1 MTLRTTVTTARVAL
15 VGLAAAAMA
24 ATALTVP
31 AQAAPDPGPDPTTGA
46 AQDTSAG
53 ATRDTSA
60 GGTQDTSA
68 GGTGDR
74 ASGRAGHRATR
85 RAMDAEVEAGIPGIT
100 AQARD
105 ARGVWKAASGVG
117 DLTTGAPR
125 GTDDRF
131 RIGSITK
138 TFVATVLLQM
148 ETEGR
153 LRLDDTVEHHLPGLV
168 KGNGN
173 DGSKITVRRLLNHTS
188 GLFDYL
194 ADEEYL
200 TTYMLGDG
208 YLAHRYDT
216 LPPAQHVKVALSH
229 PPLFS
234 PGARFSYSNTN
245 YVLAALI
252 IEKAGGRTYEA
263 EVRDRIIRPLGLKA
277 TTNPGNSIRIPRP
290 SSRAYSKLFEQD
302 PGRIDDV
309 TEMNG
314 SQGWGDGDIISTTG
328 DLNRFYR
335 ALMRGELLPPR
346 QLAAMKTTVEIPE
359 RPGTAYGLGITRMRT
374 SCGTTLWGHGGG
386 MVGSTSLAVT
396 TEDGGHQLAYN
407 RNGDWSTTVAP
418 DAVMEAEYCPATPA
432 APAAATPDDPAADD
446 PAVSP

>member
-1 MTLRTTVTTARVAL
+1 MTLRTTATAARVAL

-31 AQAAPDPGPDPTTGA
+31 AQAAPDPGPDPA
-46 AQDTSAG
+46 A
-53 ATRDTSA
+53 
-60 GGTQDTSA
+60 
-68 GGTGDR
+68 DR
-74 ASGRAGHRATR
+74 AAARAGHAATR
-85 RAMDAEVEAGIPGIT
+85 RAMDAEVRAGIPGIT

-105 ARGVWKAASGVG
+105 TRGVWKAASGVG
-117 DLTTGAPR
+117 DLATGTPR

-138 TFVATVLLQM
+138 TFVAVVLLQM
-148 ETEGR
+148 ETEGK

-168 KGNGN
+168 RGNGN
-173 DGSKITVRRLLNHTS
+173 DGGTITVRRLLNHTS

-200 TTYMLGDG
+200 QTYMLGDG
-208 YLAHRYDT
+208 YLRHRYDT
-216 LPPAQHVKVALSH
+216 LPPAQHVQVALSH

-234 PGARFSYSNTN
+234 PGDRFSYSNTN

-252 IEKAGGRTYEA
+252 IEKAGGRSYEA

-277 TTNPGNSIRIPRP
+277 TTNPGNSIHIPRP
-290 SSRAYSKLFEQD
+290 SSRAYSKLFAQAPD
-302 PGRIDDV
+302 RIDDV

-314 SQGWGDGDIISTTG
+314 SQGRADGDIISTAG

-335 ALMRGELLPPR
+335 ALMRGELLAPR
-346 QLAAMKTTVEIPE
+346 QLAAMKTTVEIRE
-359 RPGTAYGLGITRMRT
+359 RPDMAYGLGITRMRT

-396 TEDGGHQLAYN
+396 TENGGHQLAYN
-407 RNGDWSTTVAP
+407 RNGDWSLPTAP
-418 DAVMEAEYCPATPA
+418 EAIMEAEYCPTPTPTPA
-432 APAAATPDDPAADD
+432 PAPA
-446 PAVSP
+446 S

>member
-1 MTLRTTVTTARVAL
+1 MTLRTTATAARVAL
-15 VGLAAAAMA
+15 VGLATAAMA

-31 AQAAPDPGPDPTTGA
+31 AQAAPEPSPDPA
-46 AQDTSAG
+46 A
-53 ATRDTSA
+53 
-60 GGTQDTSA
+60 
-68 GGTGDR
+68 DR
-74 ASGRAGHRATR
+74 ASATAWHAATR
-85 RAMDAEVEAGIPGIT
+85 RAMDAEVQAGIPGIT

-105 ARGVWKAASGVG
+105 ARGVWKAAPGVG
-117 DLTTGAPR
+117 DLTTGTPR

-148 ETEGR
+148 ETEGK
-153 LRLDDTVEHHLPGLV
+153 LRLGDTVEHHLPGLV
-168 KGNGN
+168 RGNGN
-173 DGSKITVRRLLNHTS
+173 DGSTITVRRLLNHTS

-200 TTYMLGDG
+200 QTYMLGDG
-208 YLAHRYDT
+208 YLRHRYDT

-234 PGARFSYSNTN
+234 PGTRFSYSNTN

-277 TTNPGNSIRIPRP
+277 TTNPGNSIHIPRP
-290 SSRAYSKLFEQD
+290 SSRAYSKLFAQAPD
-302 PGRIDDV
+302 RIDDV

-314 SQGWGDGDIISTTG
+314 SQGWADGDIISTAG

-335 ALMRGELLPPR
+335 ALMRGELLTPR
-346 QLAAMKTTVEIPE
+346 QLAAMKTMVEIPE
-359 RPGTAYGLGITRMRT
+359 RPDMAYGLGITRMRT

-396 TEDGGHQLAYN
+396 TENGRHQLAYN
-407 RNGDWSTTVAP
+407 RNGDWSTPAAP
-418 DAVMEAEYCPATPA
+418 DAIMEAEYCPTATAPTTAPTPTPA
-432 APAAATPDDPAADD
+432 PTP
-446 PAVSP
+446 

>member
-1 MTLRTTVTTARVAL
+1 MTLRTTVTAARVAL

-24 ATALTVP
+24 ATALTAP
-31 AQAAPDPGPDPTTGA
+31 AQAAPDPGPDTA
-46 AQDTSAG
+46 AG
-53 ATRDTSA
+53 ATPDT
-60 GGTQDTSA
+60 TPDTA
-68 GGTGDR
+68 ADR
-74 ASGRAGHRATR
+74 ASGAAWHGATR

-105 ARGVWKAASGVG
+105 ARGVWKAASGLG

-131 RIGSITK
+131 RVGSITK

-148 ETEGR
+148 EAEGR

-168 KGNGN
+168 RGNGN
-173 DGSKITVRRLLNHTS
+173 DGRKITVRRLLNHTS

-229 PPLFS
+229 PPLFP
-234 PGARFSYSNTN
+234 PGTRFSYSNTN

-277 TTNPGNSIRIPRP
+277 TTNPGNGIRIPRP

-302 PGRIDDV
+302 PDRIDDV

-374 SCGTTLWGHGGG
+374 GCGTTLWGHGGG

-407 RNGDWSTTVAP
+407 RNGDWSTAVAP
-418 DAVMEAEYCPATPA
+418 DAVMEAEYCPAPA
-432 APAAATPDDPAADD
+432 APAT